1 MRHLYLYLSLL
12 CIGFACTP
20 DKKTEQEAA
29 LNAIAAGNQFA
40 MTPIPGADYQIAKK
54 NNQQGE
60 IAEEGL
66 TDSKGMKTGIW
77 VIYQGDGG
85 YPAKIANYVKG
96 LYNGPYFE
104 FDGFGRMIVR
114 ANYLNNKLHGK
125 LVKFQDGNMIQE
137 SEYKDGVLDG
147 AYKEFNRNGAVQKEI
162 NYKDGQLNGSFR
174 YFDEKGKVI
183 EEYLYKNGKQ
193 Q

>member
-12 CIGFACTP
+12 GIGFACTP
-20 DKKTEQEAA
+20 NNTTEQEAA
-29 LNAIAAGNQFA
+29 LNAIEAGNMFA
-40 MTPIPGADYQIAKK
+40 MTPVSGSDYQIAQK

-60 IAEEGL
+60 IAEQGL

-77 VIYQGDGG
+77 VIYQGEGG

-125 LVKFQDGNMIQE
+125 LVKFQNGNMIQE

>member
-12 CIGFACTP
+12 CMGFACTP
-20 DKKTEQEAA
+20 NNKTEQEAA
-29 LNAIAAGNQFA
+29 LNTIEADNLFA
-40 MTPIPGADYQIAKK
+40 MTPVPGSDSQIAQK
-54 NNQQGE
+54 NNLEGA

-66 TDSKGMKTGIW
+66 TDSKGLKSGIW
-77 VIYQGDGG
+77 VIYQGEAG

-125 LVKFQDGNMIQE
+125 MVKFQDGKIIQE
-137 SEYKDGVLDG
+137 SKYNDGVLDG
-147 AYKEFNRNGAVQKEI
+147 TYKEFSRSGSIQKEI
-162 NYKDGQLNGSFR
+162 NYKNGQLNGFFR
-174 YFDEKGKVI
+174 YYDENGKI
-183 EEYLYKNGKQ
+183 LEEYFYKNGKQ

>member
-1 MRHLYLYLSLL
+1 MRHLYLYLALL
-12 CIGFACTP
+12 SIGFACTP
-20 DKKTEQEAA
+20 DNKTEQEAA
-29 LNAIAAGNQFA
+29 LDAIAAGNLFV
-40 MTPIPGADYQIAKK
+40 MTPIPGSDYQIAKK
-54 NNQQGE
+54 NNLEGE
-60 IAEEGL
+60 IAEGGL
-66 TDSKGMKTGIW
+66 TDSKGMKMGIW

-85 YPAKIANYVKG
+85 YPAKIMSYVKG

-104 FDGFGRMIVR
+104 FDGFGRMVVR

-147 AYKEFNRNGAVQKEI
+147 AYKEFNRNGAIQKEI

-174 YFDEKGKVI
+174 YYDEKGKVI

>member
-1 MRHLYLYLSLL
+1 MRRLYLYLTLL
-12 CIGFACTP
+12 YIGFACTP
-20 DKKTEQEAA
+20 DKKATQEAA
-29 LNAIAAGNQFA
+29 LDTIAAGNLFA
-40 MTPIPGADYQIAKK
+40 MTPVPGSDYQIARK
-54 NNQQGE
+54 NNLEGE

-114 ANYLNNKLHGK
+114 ASYLNNKLHGK
-125 LVKFQDGNMIQE
+125 LVKFQDGNKIQE

-162 NYKDGQLNGSFR
+162 NYKDGKLNGSFR
-174 YFDEKGKVI
+174 YYDDKGKVI
-183 EEYLYKNGKQ
+183 EEYLYKDGKQ